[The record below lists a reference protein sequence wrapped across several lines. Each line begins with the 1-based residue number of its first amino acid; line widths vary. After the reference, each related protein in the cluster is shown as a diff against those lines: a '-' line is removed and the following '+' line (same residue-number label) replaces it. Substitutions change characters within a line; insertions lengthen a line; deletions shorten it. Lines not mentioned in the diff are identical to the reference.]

1 MINKIGPKQKTT
13 PNVAFYDISG
23 KEVPENNDNIV
34 AKSRVGDKVEEYKL
48 MVTRDGKLFDKTNK
62 SQFYNLNSE
71 DRATKAPMFK
81 LRTVPRSC
89 FNNYLQFLKTGSK
102 ALLTMAERE
111 SNVSV

>member
-13 PNVAFYDISG
+13 PKTVFYDVSG
-23 KEVPENNDNIV
+23 KEVSENSDNIV
-34 AKSRVGDKVEEYKL
+34 AKSRIGDRVEEYRL
-48 MVTRDGKLFDKTNK
+48 MVTRDGRLFDKTNT
-62 SQFYNLNSE
+62 SQFYNLHSE
-71 DRATKAPMFK
+71 DRATKAQMFK
-81 LRTVPRSC
+81 FRMVPRSC